1 MKQVVGRY
9 APSPTGAQ
17 HLGNLRTALLAW
29 LQARLLGGSFLVRME
44 DLDTPRVVSGSDQQI
59 LDDLQWLGLDWD
71 GPVLYQSS
79 RRVAY
84 EQAIENLTAEQ
95 LVYPCFCS
103 RKELREAASAPHGKT
118 HVYPGN
124 CASLN
129 DLERKDRSLKKT
141 PALRLRVGD
150 HKIEYLDG
158 LLGQQNESLGAD
170 VGDFVIKRADDLHAY
185 QLAVVVDDLEQNVSH
200 VLRGADLSDSTG
212 RQLYLASLLK
222 PQREPIEYW
231 HVPLVLDASGER
243 MAKRDGSFS
252 VDSWRAEGKGAADL
266 IGKFACELDLIDCAQ
281 TLSAQELLT
290 ELSTEDLRVRLKTH
304 Q

>member
-1 MKQVVGRY
+1 M
-9 APSPTGAQ
+9 
-17 HLGNLRTALLAW
+17 
-29 LQARLLGGSFLVRME
+29 LGGIFLVRME

-59 LDDLQWLGLDWD
+59 LDDLHWLGIDWD
-71 GPVLYQSS
+71 GPILYQSS
-79 RRVAY
+79 RRAAY
-84 EQAIENLTAEQ
+84 ELAIQTLAAEQ

-103 RKELREAASAPHGKT
+103 RKELRETASAPHGKT

-129 DLERKDRSLKKT
+129 DAERRERATKKT
-141 PALRLRVGD
+141 PALRLRVQD
-150 HKIEYLDG
+150 HEIKYSDG
-158 LLGQQNESLGAD
+158 VLGQQNECLSAD

-185 QLAVVVDDLEQNVSH
+185 QLAVVVDDLEQNISH

-212 RQLYLASLLK
+212 RQLYLASLLR

-252 VDSWRAEGKGAADL
+252 VDSWRAEGKNAADL
-266 IGKFACELDLIDCAQ
+266 IGKFACELGLIDCAQ
-281 TLSAQELLT
+281 PLSAQELLT
-290 ELSTEDLRVRLKTH
+290 ELSHDALQVRLQAH
-304 Q
+304 R